1 MKTIYLFLTLSSLAH
16 LAIAQAPSS
25 QLDPAKLPRSVSQFV
40 PAGFVAL
47 YATRGNL
54 NLDAIDD
61 VVLIVK
67 KPNEAKTS
75 DVNDHPEKR
84 PLLILI
90 GQAGGT
96 YRLAGRNDN
105 TVYCVDCGGV
115 MGDPF
120 TGVVIKNGYFSV
132 EHYGGSSQ
140 RWGRIITY
148 RYNPAEK
155 SWLLSRDGLIT
166 FSATDPD
173 LQTTQAKTSKDFGR
187 VPFSAFD
194 IYKE

>member
-1 MKTIYLFLTLSSLAH
+1 MKTIYLFLILSGLAQ
-16 LAIAQAPSS
+16 LVIAQESSS
-25 QLDPAKLPRSVSQFV
+25 QLNPAKLPRSISQFV
-40 PAGFVAL
+40 PAGYVTL
-47 YATRGNL
+47 SATRGNL
-54 NLDAIDD
+54 NLDAIED

-105 TVYCVDCGGV
+105 TVYCVDCGGA
-115 MGDPF
+115 MGDPL
-120 TGVVIKNGYFSV
+120 TGVAIKNGYFSV

-155 SWLLSRDGLIT
+155 TWLLNRDGSFT
-166 FSATDPD
+166 FSATDPNR
-173 LQTTQAKTSKDFGR
+173 QTTKAKTSKDFGR

>member
-1 MKTIYLFLTLSSLAH
+1 M
-16 LAIAQAPSS
+16 AQAPSS
-25 QLDPAKLPRSVSQFV
+25 DLDPQKLPRTVSQFV
-40 PAGFVAL
+40 PAGYVAL

-54 NLDAIDD
+54 NLDAIND
-61 VVLIVK
+61 VVLIVN

-75 DVNDHPEKR
+75 DVNVHPEKR

-90 GQAGGT
+90 GQADGT

-105 TVYCVDCGGV
+105 TVYCVACGGA

-120 TGVVIKNGYFSV
+120 TGVAIKNGYFSV

-155 SWLLSRDGLIT
+155 NWLLSRDGLIT
-166 FSATDPD
+166 FTATDPAR
-173 LQTTQAKTSKDFGR
+173 QTTQARTTKDFGR
-187 VPFSAFD
+187 VPFPAFD